1 MDAAVTNLGEA
12 LKSAKRNVA
21 ILATAQA
28 IQGAVAPISISL
40 AALAGYQLLAADKAL
55 ATAPATGF
63 NVGTALGAA
72 LIALVTRYAGRK
84 QAFIL
89 GALVASAGAL
99 LAATALIKSNFWL
112 FAAALLLLG
121 TSSGFVQKFRFA
133 AADASPSFYKPKAIS
148 WILVGGV
155 VSAVIGPQIVI
166 WLRDSLPGI
175 PFAGAFLAIIPL
187 ALASIAVLSML
198 RLPEVGAKH
207 ADSKPARPLT
217 EIIGT
222 QRFITGMLCGI
233 GSYALMTFMMTGAP
247 LAMVVGCGYSPEVST
262 LGIQWHVLAMFGPS
276 FFTGQLITRFG
287 VEKVVATGLVVL
299 MGCAVVAV
307 LGTAIW
313 NFWGALIL
321 LGIGWNFGFIG
332 STAIVASSYRPEEAD
347 KVQGFHDI
355 FLFTVVALASLS
367 SGKVFNSQGWNVM
380 AYTIWPV
387 CLICLVALFML
398 VRKSPPH
405 KPGKVPPAPPSIYQD

>member
-1 MDAAVTNLGEA
+1 MDATVDGMDQA
-12 LKSAKRNVA
+12 LASARRNVA
-21 ILATAQA
+21 ILTVAQA
-28 IQGAVAPISISL
+28 IQGSVAPVAISL
-40 AALAGYQLLAADKAL
+40 AALAGYQLLGVDKSL

-63 NVGTALGAA
+63 NVGTAVGAA

-84 QAFIL
+84 LSFIL
-89 GALVASAGAL
+89 GGLIASAGAL
-99 LAATALIKSNFWL
+99 LAATALIKSSFWL
-112 FAAALLLLG
+112 FALALLLLG
-121 TSSGFVQKFRFA
+121 TSAGFVQKYRFA

-155 VSAVIGPQIVI
+155 VSAVIGPQIAI

-187 ALASIAVLSML
+187 ALASMAVLTML
-198 RLPEVGAKH
+198 KLPETRQKH

-247 LAMVVGCGYSPEVST
+247 LAMVVGCGYSPELST

-276 FFTGQLITRFG
+276 FFTGHLITRFG
-287 VEKVVATGLVVL
+287 VEKIVATGLVIL
-299 MGCAVVAV
+299 MACAVVAV

-313 NFWGALIL
+313 NFWGSLIL

-367 SGKVFNSQGWNVM
+367 SGKVFNSQGWNMM

-387 CLICLVALFML
+387 CLICLVALVLLM
-398 VRKSPPH
+398 RK
-405 KPGKVPPAPPSIYQD
+405 APPRPASN

>member
-1 MDAAVTNLGEA
+1 MVSAVENLDQA
-12 LKSAKRNVA
+12 LSGAKRNVA

-40 AALAGYQLLAADKAL
+40 AALAGYQLLAADKSL

-63 NVGTALGAA
+63 NVGTAVGAA
-72 LIALVTRYAGRK
+72 LIALVSRHAGRK
-84 QAFIL
+84 MSFIL
-89 GALVASAGAL
+89 GGMIASAGAL
-99 LAATALIKSNFWL
+99 VAAIALIRGSFWL
-112 FAAALLLLG
+112 FATALLLLG
-121 TSSGFVQKFRFA
+121 MSSGFVQKFRFA

-155 VSAVIGPQIVI
+155 VSAVVGPQIAI
-166 WLRDSLPGI
+166 WLRDGLPGV

-187 ALASIAVLSML
+187 AFASIAVLTML
-198 RLPEVGAKH
+198 RLPEGGQKPVDA
-207 ADSKPARPLT
+207 KPARPLT

-247 LAMVVGCGYSPEVST
+247 LAMVVGCGYSPELST

-287 VEKVVATGLVVL
+287 VEKVVATGLVIL

-307 LGTAIW
+307 AGTAIW
-313 NFWGALIL
+313 NFWGSLIL

-367 SGKVFNSQGWNVM
+367 SGKVFNSQGWNMM
-380 AYTIWPV
+380 AYMIWPV
-387 CLICLVALFML
+387 CLICLAALVLL
-398 VRKSPPH
+398 VRNTPKH
-405 KPGKVPPAPPSIYQD
+405 RPAG

>member
-1 MDAAVTNLGEA
+1 MDAAVDGLEQA
-12 LKSAKRNVA
+12 LAKAKRNVA
-21 ILATAQA
+21 ILTAAQA
-28 IQGAVAPISISL
+28 VQGAVAPISISL
-40 AALAGYQLLAADKAL
+40 AALAGYQLLAADKSL

-63 NVGTALGAA
+63 NIGTAVGAA

-89 GALVASAGAL
+89 GGLIACGGAL
-99 LAATALIKSNFWL
+99 LAATALIKGSFWL

-121 TSSGFVQKFRFA
+121 ASSGFVQKFRFA
-133 AADASPSFYKPKAIS
+133 AADASPSFFKPKAIS

-155 VSAVIGPQIVI
+155 VSAVIGPQIAI

-187 ALASIAVLSML
+187 ALISIAILS
-198 RLPEVGAKH
+198 RLKLPNIGEKH

-247 LAMVVGCGYSPEVST
+247 LAMVVGCGYSPEMST

-276 FFTGQLITRFG
+276 FFTGHLITRFG
-287 VEKVVATGLVVL
+287 VERIVATGLIVL

-313 NFWGALIL
+313 NFWGSLIL

-332 STAIVASSYRPEEAD
+332 ATAIVASSYRPEEAD

-387 CLICLVALFML
+387 CLICLVALVML
-398 VRKSPPH
+398 VRKTPPRV
-405 KPGKVPPAPPSIYQD
+405 GAQ

>member
-1 MDAAVTNLGEA
+1 MDAAVDDLDRA
-12 LKSAKRNVA
+12 LAKARRNVA
-21 ILATAQA
+21 ILAIAQA

-40 AALAGYQLLAADKAL
+40 AALAGYQLAVDKSL

-63 NVGTALGAA
+63 NVGTAVGAA
-72 LIALVTRYAGRK
+72 LIALVTRYASRK

-89 GALVASAGAL
+89 SGLIACCGALM
-99 LAATALIKSNFWL
+99 AATALIKGSFWL
-112 FAAALLLLG
+112 FAFALLLLG
-121 TSSGFVQKFRFA
+121 ASSGFVQKFRFA

-155 VSAVIGPQIVI
+155 VSAVVGPQIAI

-187 ALASIAVLSML
+187 ALLSMAVLSRL
-198 RLPEVGAKH
+198 RLPNTFERH
-207 ADSKPARPLT
+207 ADNKPARPLT

-247 LAMVVGCGYSPEVST
+247 LAMVVGCGYSPEMST

-276 FFTGQLITRFG
+276 FFTGHLITRFG
-287 VEKVVATGLVVL
+287 VEKIVATGLVIL
-299 MGCAVVAV
+299 MGCAIVAV

-387 CLICLVALFML
+387 CVICLVALVML
-398 VRKSPPH
+398 IRKTPP
-405 KPGKVPPAPPSIYQD
+405 KAPPAQPSIYQE

>member
-1 MDAAVTNLGEA
+1 MDAAVGNLDQA
-12 LKSAKRNVA
+12 LKNARRNVA

-40 AALAGYQLLAADKAL
+40 ASLAGYQLLLADKSL

-63 NVGTALGAA
+63 NVGTAVGAA
-72 LIALVTRYAGRK
+72 LIAIVTRYVGRK
-84 QAFIL
+84 QAFLL
-89 GALVASAGAL
+89 GGLIASGGAL
-99 LAATALIKSNFWL
+99 LAATALIKGSFWL
-112 FAAALLLLG
+112 FAASLLLLG

-133 AADASPSFYKPKAIS
+133 AADASPSFYKAKAIS
-148 WILVGGV
+148 WILVGGI
-155 VSAVIGPQIVI
+155 VSAVIGPQIAI

-187 ALASIAVLSML
+187 ALTSIAILTML
-198 RLPEVGAKH
+198 RLPNAREKH
-207 ADSKPARPLT
+207 LADGPARPLLQ
-217 EIIGT
+217 IIGT
-222 QRFITGMLCGI
+222 QRFITGMACGI

-276 FFTGQLITRFG
+276 FFTGHLISRFG
-287 VEKVVATGLVVL
+287 VEKVVATGLVIL

-387 CLICLVALFML
+387 CLICLFALAML
-398 VRKSPPH
+398 MRKAP
-405 KPGKVPPAPPSIYQD
+405 KNPPSATKTVQAPFHQD

>member
-1 MDAAVTNLGEA
+1 MDAAVDGLDQA
-12 LKSAKRNVA
+12 LAKAKRNVA
-21 ILATAQA
+21 ILAVAQA

-40 AALAGYQLLAADKAL
+40 AALAGYQLLALDKSL

-63 NVGTALGAA
+63 NIGTAVGAA
-72 LIALVTRYAGRK
+72 LIALVTRHAGRK

-89 GALVASAGAL
+89 GGMIACVGAL
-99 LAATALIKSNFWL
+99 LAATALIKGSFWL

-155 VSAVIGPQIVI
+155 VSAVIGPQITI

-187 ALASIAVLSML
+187 ALLSVTVLSRLKL
-198 RLPEVGAKH
+198 RSIGEKH
-207 ADSKPARPLT
+207 VDSRPARPLT

-247 LAMVVGCGYSPEVST
+247 LAMVVGCGYSPEMST

-276 FFTGQLITRFG
+276 FFTGHLITRFG
-287 VEKVVATGLVVL
+287 VEKIVATGLIIL
-299 MGCAVVAV
+299 MGCAIVAV

-321 LGIGWNFGFIG
+321 LGMGWNFGFIG
-332 STAIVASSYRPEEAD
+332 ATAIVASSYRPEEAD

-387 CLICLVALFML
+387 CIICLVALVML
-398 VRKSPPH
+398 VRKTPPH
-405 KPGKVPPAPPSIYQD
+405 TPSKTTPVQPSLYQD

>member
-1 MDAAVTNLGEA
+1 MDAAVGSLDQA
-12 LKSAKRNVA
+12 LAKAKRNVA
-21 ILATAQA
+21 VLATAQA

-40 AALAGYQLLAADKAL
+40 AALAGYQLLAADKSL

-63 NVGTALGAA
+63 NVGTAVGAA
-72 LIALVTRYAGRK
+72 LIALLTRYVGRK

-89 GALVASAGAL
+89 GGLIACAGAL
-99 LAATALIKSNFWL
+99 LAATALIKGNFWL
-112 FAAALLLLG
+112 FATALLLLG

-133 AADASPSFYKPKAIS
+133 AADASPSFYKPQAIS

-155 VSAVIGPQIVI
+155 VSAVIGPQVAI
-166 WLRDSLPGI
+166 WLRDILPGI

-187 ALASIAVLSML
+187 ALMSIAILSML
-198 RLPEVGAKH
+198 RLPRTGEKH
-207 ADSKPARPLT
+207 VDSKPARPLT

-247 LAMVVGCGYSPEVST
+247 LAMVVGCGYSPEMST

-313 NFWGALIL
+313 NFWGLLIL

-332 STAIVASSYRPEEAD
+332 STAIVASSYHPEEAD

-367 SGKVFNSQGWNVM
+367 SGKVFNSQGWNMM

-387 CLICLVALFML
+387 CLVCLVALFML
-398 VRKSPPH
+398 TRKAPRT
-405 KPGKVPPAPPSIYQD
+405 PAQ

>member
-1 MDAAVTNLGEA
+1 MDAAVDSLEKA
-12 LKSAKRNVA
+12 LASARRNVA
-21 ILATAQA
+21 ILTVAQA
-28 IQGAVAPISISL
+28 IQGAVSPISISL
-40 AALAGYQLLAADKAL
+40 AALAGYQLLATDKSL

-63 NVGTALGAA
+63 NVGTAVGAA
-72 LIALVTRYAGRK
+72 LIALVSRYAGRK
-84 QAFIL
+84 MSFIL
-89 GALVASAGAL
+89 GGIIASTGAL
-99 LAATALIKSNFWL
+99 LAATALIRGSFWL

-121 TSSGFVQKFRFA
+121 MSAGFVQKFRFA
-133 AADASPSFYKPKAIS
+133 AADVSPSFYKPKAIS

-187 ALASIAVLSML
+187 ALASIAVLTML
-198 RLPEVGAKH
+198 RLPNTGQKH

-276 FFTGQLITRFG
+276 FFTGHLITRLG
-287 VEKVVATGLVVL
+287 VEKVVATGLVIL
-299 MGCAVVAV
+299 MACAVVAAA
-307 LGTAIW
+307 GTAIW
-313 NFWGALIL
+313 NFWGSLIL

-367 SGKVFNSQGWNVM
+367 SGKVFNSEGWTVM

-387 CLICLVALFML
+387 CLICLVALAML
-398 VRKSPPH
+398 VRKTPPRTR
-405 KPGKVPPAPPSIYQD
+405 AE

>member
-1 MDAAVTNLGEA
+1 MGAAVDGLDQVLA
-12 LKSAKRNVA
+12 SARRNVA
-21 ILATAQA
+21 ILTVAQA
-28 IQGAVAPISISL
+28 VQGGVAPIAISL
-40 AALAGYQLLAADKAL
+40 SALAGYQLLAADKSL
-55 ATAPATGF
+55 ATAPVTGF
-63 NVGTALGAA
+63 NIGTAVGAA
-72 LIALVTRYAGRK
+72 LIAVVTRYAGRK
-84 QAFIL
+84 IGFIFGGL
-89 GALVASAGAL
+89 IASAGAL

-121 TSSGFVQKFRFA
+121 VSSGFVQKFRFA
-133 AADASPSFYKPKAIS
+133 AADVSPSFYKPKAIS

-155 VSAVIGPQIVI
+155 VSAVVGPQIAI

-175 PFAGAFLAIIPL
+175 PFAGAFLAIFPL
-187 ALASIAVLSML
+187 ALVSIAVLTML
-198 RLPEVGAKH
+198 KLPKVGEKH

-287 VEKVVATGLVVL
+287 VEKIVATGLLIL
-299 MGCAVVAV
+299 MGCAVVAAA
-307 LGTAIW
+307 GTAIW
-313 NFWGALIL
+313 NFWGSLIL

-332 STAIVASSYRPEEAD
+332 STAIVATSYRPEEAD

-355 FLFTVVALASLS
+355 LLFTIVALASLS
-367 SGKVFNSQGWNVM
+367 SGKVFNSQGWNVI

-387 CLICLVALFML
+387 CLVCLVALVML
-398 VRKSPPH
+398 IRKSPPRQ
-405 KPGKVPPAPPSIYQD
+405 PAG

>member
-1 MDAAVTNLGEA
+1 MDAAVDGLERA
-12 LKSAKRNVA
+12 LSKAKRNVA

-40 AALAGYQLLAADKAL
+40 AALAGYQLAIDKSL

-63 NVGTALGAA
+63 NVGTAVGAA
-72 LIALVTRYAGRK
+72 LIAVVTRYAGRK

-89 GALVASAGAL
+89 SGLIASGGAL
-99 LAATALIKSNFWL
+99 LAATALIKGSFWL
-112 FAAALLLLG
+112 FAFSLMMLG
-121 TSSGFVQKFRFA
+121 SSSGFVQKFRFA

-155 VSAVIGPQIVI
+155 VSAVVGPQIAI

-187 ALASIAVLSML
+187 ALLSMAVLS
-198 RLPEVGAKH
+198 RLKLPNTFEKH

-247 LAMVVGCGYSPEVST
+247 LAMVVGCGYSPEMST

-276 FFTGQLITRFG
+276 FFTGHLITRFG
-287 VEKVVATGLVVL
+287 VEKVVATGLIIL
-299 MGCAVVAV
+299 MGCAIVAV

-387 CLICLVALFML
+387 CLICLVALVML
-398 VRKSPPH
+398 VRKTPPD
-405 KPGKVPPAPPSIYQD
+405 PPRKSMPAQPSLYQD